1 MGIRDPTGIF
11 SRYFVVGYFVGNVVG
26 AYESYPWTRFGLDA
40 SIAWKRIDELLSP
53 REQELHAIARSD
65 VEVLLNGSLL
75 ATVVGLAVF
84 VDRVVHPSPAAV
96 SAVAFLALSYVLY
109 RLAASA
115 EGRLG
120 DEKRASF
127 DLHRFELY
135 QGLGLRAPA
144 SLVDERTTVA
154 PAVNELLQFG
164 GDVPDELW
172 AGEYPPKR

>member
-1 MGIRDPTGIF
+1 MVPRRSEWTASDPF
-11 SRYFVVGYFVGNVVG
+11 GNVVG
-26 AYESYPWTRFGLDA
+26 AYESYPWTRFRLDA
-40 SIAWKRIDELLSP
+40 SGAWKRIDALLSP

-75 ATVVGLAVF
+75 ATVVGLAVL
-84 VDRVVHPSPAAV
+84 VDRVVHPSPV
-96 SAVAFLALSYVLY
+96 SASAVGFFALSYVLY

-135 QGLGLRAPA
+135 QALGLRAPT
-144 SLVDERTTVA
+144 SLVDERSTLA

-172 AGEYPPKR
+172 AGEYPQKR